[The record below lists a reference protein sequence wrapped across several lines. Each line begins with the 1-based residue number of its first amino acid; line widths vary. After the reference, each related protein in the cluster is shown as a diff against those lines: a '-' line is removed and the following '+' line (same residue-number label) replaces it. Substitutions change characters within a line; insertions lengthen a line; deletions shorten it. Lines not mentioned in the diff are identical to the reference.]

1 MLEKLFN
8 CPTPKN
14 TKRLLIFGVI
24 LMIIVY
30 PFMAYFFFASH
41 YPVFFFESQL
51 SFSGETIKS
60 HLKTMNSE
68 EINLYRI
75 GQSFDYAYMVSYA
88 SLYFSLTL
96 IISRKFNEN
105 SKMRNSCLLVAIFG
119 PIAACCDAMENVFI
133 LLMLSDPQGFPNV
146 WAITHS
152 WFALV
157 KFILIGILFTWI
169 IIALIALLVRKK
181 PKPE

>member
-1 MLEKLFN
+1 
-8 CPTPKN
+8 
-14 TKRLLIFGVI
+14 
-24 LMIIVY
+24 
-30 PFMAYFFFASH
+30 
-41 YPVFFFESQL
+41 
-51 SFSGETIKS
+51 
-60 HLKTMNSE
+60 
-68 EINLYRI
+68 
-75 GQSFDYAYMVSYA
+75 
-88 SLYFSLTL
+88 TL